1 MDTKCC
7 FVIRM
12 VYEKLAVALP
22 EEEQPLYKSR
32 VEELSPSLRFCA
44 YNIGDESAIDDLL
57 QMRGHGQGDLLANLD
72 VRSHFSFM

>member
-1 MDTKCC
+1 
-7 FVIRM
+7 M
-12 VYEKLAVALP
+12 VYEKLALALP
-22 EEEQPLYKSR
+22 EDEQPVYRSR